1 MSSHLNEHG
10 ITHLRHVDLAVTD
23 YETQR
28 AFYRDTWGLTE
39 QGTDSGLSY
48 FAAEGSPEQYVVR
61 LRQSDEKRLDLI
73 AFGAQDRAAVDA
85 LAAQLGSNGVQLVGE
100 PGELQT
106 AGGGYG
112 FRFFDIDGRTI
123 EISADVE
130 TRQHRA
136 IEEGEAIPVRISH
149 AVMNSNDPNK
159 TMAFYSDVLGFKL
172 SDTLWS
178 EHMGEMMHF
187 MRCNDWHHSL
197 AIAKGPHT
205 SVHHVSFE
213 MRGLDEY
220 MRGTGRVMRAGIK
233 KIWGPGPPQRRQQH
247 VLLLPRPE
255 RQHHGVHDRAR
266 EDRGRRVAPLGLR
279 HRRPDDPG
287 RLGHRGPDVGD
298 HRPRLVQR
306 PRQGRLRRPACL
318 GGRAASASD
327 GGRAASASE
336 RRRDPS
342 SRPRNERLELKWDE

>member
-1 MSSHLNEHG
+1 MSHLNEHG

-28 AFYRDTWGLTE
+28 SFYKDTWGLTE
-39 QGTDSGLSY
+39 VGTDGGLSY
-48 FAAEGSPEQYVVR
+48 LAAEGSPEQYVIR
-61 LRQSDEKRLDLI
+61 LRQGEEKRLDLI
-73 AFGAQDRAAVDA
+73 SFGSESVETVDA
-85 LAAQLGSNGVQLVGE
+85 LAARLGSQGVQLVGE
-100 PGELQT
+100 PDKLQT

-123 EISADVE
+123 EISTDVE

-159 TMAFYSDVLGFKL
+159 TRDFYANVLGFKL

-233 KIWGPGPPQRRQQH
+233 KIWGPGRHNAGNNTFTYFLDPSGNTMEYTTELEKIETDQWHPSVYDIADPMTQD
-247 VLLLPRPE
+247 VWGTADPMSE
-255 RQHHGVHDRAR
+255 IIAR
-266 EDRGRRVAPLGLR
+266 DSFNDPDRGVFVAP
-279 HRRPDDPG
+279 P
-287 RLGHRGPDVGD
+287 V
-298 HRPRLVQR
+298 
-306 PRQGRLRRPACL
+306 
-318 GGRAASASD
+318 
-327 GGRAASASE
+327 
-336 RRRDPS
+336 
-342 SRPRNERLELKWDE
+342 

>member
-1 MSSHLNEHG
+1 MSHLNEHG

-28 AFYRDTWGLTE
+28 SFYKDTWGLTE
-39 QGTDSGLSY
+39 VGTDGDLSY
-48 FAAEGSPEQYVVR
+48 LAAEGSPEQYVIR
-61 LRQSDEKRLDLI
+61 LRQGDEKRLDLI
-73 AFGAQDRAAVDA
+73 SFGSESVEAVDA
-85 LAAQLGSNGVQLVGE
+85 LAQRLGSQGVQLVTE
-100 PGELQT
+100 PDKLQT

-123 EISADVE
+123 EISTDVE

-159 TMAFYSDVLGFKL
+159 TRDFYADVLGFKL
-172 SDTLWS
+172 SDTLWGQ
-178 EHMGEMMHF
+178 HMGEMMHF

-197 AIAKGPHT
+197 AIARGPHT

-233 KIWGPGPPQRRQQH
+233 KIWGPGRHNAGNNTFTYFLDPSGNTMEYTTELEKIETDEWHPAVYDIADPMTQD
-247 VLLLPRPE
+247 VWGTADPMSE
-255 RQHHGVHDRAR
+255 IIAR
-266 EDRGRRVAPLGLR
+266 DSFNDPDRGVFVAP
-279 HRRPDDPG
+279 P
-287 RLGHRGPDVGD
+287 V
-298 HRPRLVQR
+298 
-306 PRQGRLRRPACL
+306 
-318 GGRAASASD
+318 
-327 GGRAASASE
+327 
-336 RRRDPS
+336 
-342 SRPRNERLELKWDE
+342 